1 MLRIYLCIV
10 LFLIPL
16 DLLKAEVID
25 GSLTIKNAE
34 KLITDNKPDE
44 AIKVLSEYKVDE
56 KELSK
61 YHYIYYKACEK
72 NGQIHE
78 AITHLRLSYLYAL
91 EESVKERLLLERA
104 NLYFKN
110 GYYPEA
116 ASTYRQFLRYYSK
129 SNKKEEARLGLAD
142 TLFMQELFIEALL
155 NYEEGGI
162 NPRAILGKANI
173 YQSMGRVEDARK
185 LYMSVISAKEYIQ
198 SSPETLYNLAEN
210 FRMSGNLSDAKV
222 FYNAIQDKF
231 VKLKAYIGL
240 GLISMSEAKYDEAI
254 KYFGLSSE
262 SPDRKTRVKAFI
274 NLSDAYLKIGRND
287 EAKKI
292 LMDIQKHYYYS
303 KDYDLAILR
312 LVKILKKEGNFEGA
326 INYLKEI
333 STKKSPPKEAIDEFE
348 SIILESMSSNSE
360 EFLKLWNTFGR
371 LILDPKR
378 SKSLIQIAEALRSS
392 GKPFLE
398 LCTWLSNNGTSDVKA
413 RCYFLLADFYA
424 DIGDVRKASVN
435 IKYVKGKSDEILRVK
450 AKILREKKDYQ
461 KAMDTL
467 LSIKELHP
475 NDIVFFAELLESSKD
490 MKKSVDFCED
500 ALKKIGAPLK
510 VYIKLADT
518 LYRMGRESD
527 ALKFYQIVA
536 SLKPETRKDL
546 TSEDAG
552 WTYYMVSKLSKEN
565 NSNYYIK
572 NNETVKNDIYSKSA
586 EVVLKENEI
595 QERMKRIF

>member
-1 MLRIYLCIV
+1 MLQIYICIV
-10 LFLIPL
+10 LLFFPL
-16 DLLKAEVID
+16 NISKAETSD
-25 GSLTIKNAE
+25 ASLSIKNAE
-34 KLITDNKPDE
+34 KLITDNKPDV
-44 AIKVLSEYKVDE
+44 AIKVLSKYKADE

-61 YHYIYYKACEK
+61 YHYVYYKAYEK
-72 NGQIHE
+72 QRRIHE
-78 AITHLRLSYLYAL
+78 AIAHLRLSYLYAL
-91 EESVKERLLLERA
+91 DESEKERILLERA
-104 NLYFKN
+104 NTYYRN

-116 ASTYRQFLRYYSK
+116 ASTYRQFLRYHSK
-129 SNKKEEARLGLAD
+129 SNNKEEARLGLAD
-142 TLFMQELFIEALL
+142 TLFMQGLYLEALL

-173 YQSMGRVEDARK
+173 YQSMGRVEDAQK
-185 LYMSVISAKEYIQ
+185 LYMSVISNKEFIMK
-198 SSPETLYNLAEN
+198 SPETLYNLAEN
-210 FRMSGNLSDAKV
+210 LRMSGKLSDAKV
-222 FYNAIQDKF
+222 YYNTIQDNF
-231 VKLKAYIGL
+231 VRPKAYIGL
-240 GLISMSEAKYDEAI
+240 GLISMNESKYDDAV
-254 KYFGLSSE
+254 KYFRLSVE
-262 SPDRKTRVKAFI
+262 STDRKTRVRALI
-274 NLSDAYLKIGRND
+274 NLSDAFLKMGRND

-292 LMDIQKHYYYS
+292 LLDVQKNYYYI
-303 KDYDLAILR
+303 KEYDLAILK
-312 LVKILKKEGNFEGA
+312 LAKIYKNEGNFKEA

-333 STKKSPPKEAIDEFE
+333 STKKSPPDEAKDEFE
-348 SIILESMSSNSE
+348 SIILESMNGNIE

-371 LILDPKR
+371 LILEPKR
-378 SKSLIQIAEALRSS
+378 SKTLVQIAENLRSS

-398 LCTWLSNNGTSDVKA
+398 LCTWLVENGTMDVRAK
-413 RCYFLLADFYA
+413 CYFLLADFYA
-424 DIGDVRKASVN
+424 DIGDVRKASEN
-435 IKYVKGKSDEILRVK
+435 IKYVKGNSDEILRVR

-461 KAMDTL
+461 KAMNAL
-467 LSIKELHP
+467 LSIKELTP

-518 LYRMGRESD
+518 LYRMGREND

-565 NSNYYIK
+565 NFSHQI
-572 NNETVKNDIYSKSA
+572 NNGKSKNDIYSKSA
-586 EVVLKENEI
+586 EVVLKENDI

>member
-1 MLRIYLCIV
+1 ML
-10 LFLIPL
+10 LIPL
-16 DLLKAEVID
+16 NIEKAEASD
-25 GSLTIKNAE
+25 SSLTISNAE
-34 KLITDNKPDE
+34 KLIIDNKPDV
-44 AIKVLSEYKVDE
+44 AIKILSEYNPDE

-61 YHYIYYKACEK
+61 YHYIYYKACAK
-72 NGQIHE
+72 DGNIHE
-78 AITHLRLSYLYAL
+78 AITHLRLSYLYSS
-91 EESVKERLLLERA
+91 EENEKEELLLDRA
-104 NLYFKN
+104 NFYYKN

-129 SNKKEEARLGLAD
+129 SNKRQEARLGLAD

-173 YQSMGRVEDARK
+173 YQSMERVEDAQK
-185 LYMSVISAKEYIQ
+185 LYMSVISAKEFILN
-198 SSPETLYNLAEN
+198 SPVTLFNLAEN
-210 FRMSGNLSDAKV
+210 LRMSGKLSDAKIY
-222 FYNAIQDKF
+222 YNTIKDNFFKH
-231 VKLKAYIGL
+231 KAYIGL
-240 GLISMSEAKYDEAI
+240 GLIAMNEARYEDAI
-254 KYFGLSSE
+254 KYFNLSTE
-262 SPDRKTRVKAFI
+262 SPDRKTRAKAFI

-287 EAKKI
+287 EAKKM
-292 LMDIQKHYYYS
+292 LMDVQKNYYYI
-303 KDYDLAILR
+303 KDYDLAVLK
-312 LVKILKKEGNFEGA
+312 LAKILKKEGNFKEA

-333 STKKSPPKEAIDEFE
+333 STRKSPPREAIDEFE
-348 SIILESMSSNSE
+348 SIILESMSGNPE

-371 LILDPKR
+371 LILEPER
-378 SKSLIQIAEALRSS
+378 SKSLLQIAGTLRSS

-398 LCTWLSNNGTSDVKA
+398 LCTWLSINGTSDIKPH
-413 RCYFLLADFYA
+413 CNLLLADFYA
-424 DIGDVRKASVN
+424 DIGDIRKASIN
-435 IKYVKGKSDEILRVK
+435 IKNVKGSTDEILRVK

-467 LSIKELHP
+467 LSVRELNP

-510 VYIKLADT
+510 VYLRLADT
-518 LYRMGRESD
+518 LYRMGRETD

-565 NSNYYIK
+565 NFSYK
-572 NNETVKNDIYSKSA
+572 TNNGRLKNDIYSKSA
-586 EVVLKENEI
+586 EAVLRENDI